1 MVSVLIQCSLTIE
14 IFLFFCACVE
24 LGGESLKAPYIY
36 GGNFDLVIKVEYTN
50 DKNISLILD

>member
-14 IFLFFCACVE
+14 ICLFICACVE

-36 GGNFDLVIKVEYTN
+36 GGNFDLVKW
-50 DKNISLILD
+50 NILTIRIFH